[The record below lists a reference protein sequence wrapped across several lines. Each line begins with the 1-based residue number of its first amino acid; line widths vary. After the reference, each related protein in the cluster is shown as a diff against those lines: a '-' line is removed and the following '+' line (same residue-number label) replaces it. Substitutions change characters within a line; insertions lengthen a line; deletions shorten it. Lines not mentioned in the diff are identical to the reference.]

1 VDANDTVSQTIETV
15 RPRWQDEAQ
24 GRGIQIELVKSLDAT
39 LTIQA
44 TRDELQDD
52 VVNLL
57 LNAID
62 ALPECGTIRVSTQDR
77 EGRILLVVTDD
88 GTGMDLETQ
97 QRVFEPFFT
106 NKATIGARLG
116 LATVHG
122 TVRR

>member
-1 VDANDTVSQTIETV
+1 MDANDTVSQTIETV

-57 LNAID
+57 RAVSGTLADLSAI
-62 ALPECGTIRVSTQDR
+62 PGTFVSVTPYNEITISISADLR
-77 EGRILLVVTDD
+77 FGLTDEIERIVLDSSTKQEAVH
-88 GTGMDLETQ
+88 
-97 QRVFEPFFT
+97 
-106 NKATIGARLG
+106 
-116 LATVHG
+116 TVI
-122 TVRR
+122 TTFQ